1 MKPFLQITSAAQKG
15 LTLVELMIAM
25 TLGVILITG
34 VLAVFVNTK
43 QAYIDQDASSQLQE
57 NARFA
62 LEMIGREIRMT
73 RYGGCSSE
81 IGVANL
87 LDGYSGLAEGYE
99 DGIHGYEGTD
109 TNDSFPASLEAALPN
124 TDAIIVHTVRANEQ
138 LIIDKHWVNNGT
150 IKFTGK
156 HPLRP
161 GTLLLLVD
169 ANCSNMAIFAMSG
182 PANTSSNSK
191 KLFHREDPISGHSYR
206 NCTRKAKGRF
216 TCNDYSGAAR
226 SAYSV
231 GSSVFPIDSFA
242 YYIGASSKDLA
253 GQPNSNTDI
262 RSLYR
267 LNMDG
272 DSEEMIE
279 GMKE

>member
-43 QAYIDQDASSQLQE
+43 QSYLNQDASSQLQE

-87 LDGYSGLAEGYE
+87 LDGYSGLAEGFE
-99 DGIHGYEGTD
+99 DGLHGHEGTD
-109 TNDSFPASLEAALPN
+109 TNASFPASLEAALPN
-124 TDAIIVHTVRANEQ
+124 TDAIIVHTVEGDNP
-138 LIIDKHWVNNGT
+138 LIVTKHNAKGAAL
-150 IKFTGK
+150 KFADE

-191 KLFHREDPISGHSYR
+191 KLFHR
-206 NCTRKAKGRF
+206 
-216 TCNDYSGAAR
+216 
-226 SAYSV
+226 
-231 GSSVFPIDSFA
+231 
-242 YYIGASSKDLA
+242 
-253 GQPNSNTDI
+253 
-262 RSLYR
+262 
-267 LNMDG
+267 
-272 DSEEMIE
+272 
-279 GMKE
+279 